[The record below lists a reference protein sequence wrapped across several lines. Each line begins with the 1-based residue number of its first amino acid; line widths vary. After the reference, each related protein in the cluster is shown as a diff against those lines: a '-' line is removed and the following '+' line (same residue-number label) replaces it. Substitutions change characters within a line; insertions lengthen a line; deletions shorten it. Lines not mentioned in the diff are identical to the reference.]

1 MPIYT
6 FKNKDGSGE
15 IFEKFMKIADR
26 EVYLQDNPQV
36 QQVITSGTPM
46 IDSARLG
53 RAKPDQGF
61 RDLLTSM
68 KQNKSYTGNKINDWK

>member
-1 MPIYT
+1 MPNYS

-15 IFEKFMKIADR
+15 IFDKFMKIAER
-26 EVYLQDNPQV
+26 EVYLQDNPQI
-36 QQVITSGTPM
+36 QQVITGSAPL

-61 RDLLTSM
+61 RDILTSM